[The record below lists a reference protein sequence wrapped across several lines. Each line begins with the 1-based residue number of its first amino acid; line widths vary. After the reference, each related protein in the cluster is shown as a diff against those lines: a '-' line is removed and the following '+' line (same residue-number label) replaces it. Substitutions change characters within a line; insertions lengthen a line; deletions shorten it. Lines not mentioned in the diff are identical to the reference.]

1 MTIEYK
7 DETILLHG
15 GQEADPTTGSR
26 AVPIYQT
33 TSYVFR
39 DAEHAANLFGLK
51 EPGNIYTR
59 IMNPTV
65 DVFEK
70 RVAALEGGTAAVATA
85 SGSAAITYAVLNV
98 AESGDEI
105 VADSNLYGGTFNLFA
120 NTIKKFGITVKF
132 VDARDPENFRKAVT
146 PKTKAFFGEIIGNP
160 SLQVFDVESVAK
172 IANEVGV
179 PLIIDNTFAPYSAK
193 PIEWGAHVVVH
204 SATKW
209 IGGHGTSIGGIVVDG
224 GNFDWTN
231 ERITSFNEPDPGYH
245 GLKYADLGNVAFAT
259 KLRVQLLRDTG
270 ASLSPQNAFYFLLGL
285 ETLHLR
291 IERHNENALKVAQYL
306 KDHPSVEW
314 VSYPGLADHPSY
326 ELAKKYLRHGA
337 GSMIVFGIK
346 GGREAG
352 RRIIN
357 HVQLFSHVANVGD
370 AKSLII
376 HPASTT
382 HSQLSDEELALSGTT
397 PELIRLSIGIEHID
411 DIIYDLEQAI
421 AKAVE
426 TTAAVQ

>member
-1 MTIEYK
+1 MSKDYR

-15 GQEADPTTGSR
+15 GQEVDPTTGSR

-33 TSYVFR
+33 TSYVFNS
-39 DAEHAANLFGLK
+39 AEHAANLFGLK
-51 EPGNIYTR
+51 ESGNIYTR

-85 SGSAAITYAVLNV
+85 SGSAAITYAILNV
-98 AESGDEI
+98 AETGDEI
-105 VADSNLYGGTFNLFA
+105 VAASNLYGGTFNLFA

-132 VDARDPENFRKAVT
+132 VDASNPENFREAVT
-146 PKTKAFFGEIIGNP
+146 PRTRAFFGEIIGNP
-160 SLQVFDVESVAK
+160 SLQVFDIEAVAS
-172 IANEVGV
+172 IAKEVGV

-193 PIEWGAHVVVH
+193 PIEWGANVIVH

-209 IGGHGTSIGGIVVDG
+209 IGGHGNSIGGVVIDG
-224 GNFDWTN
+224 GNFDYSN
-231 ERITSFNEPDPGYH
+231 ENLPSFNEPDPGYH
-245 GLKYADLGNVAFAT
+245 GLKYADLGEVAFAT

-270 ASLSPQNAFYFLLGL
+270 ACLSPQNAYYFLLGL

-291 IERHNENALKVAQYL
+291 IERHNENALKVANYL
-306 KDHPSVEW
+306 QEHPLVEW
-314 VSYPGLADHPSY
+314 VSYPGLPEHPSY
-326 ELAKKYLRHGA
+326 ELAQKYLKHGA

-346 GGREAG
+346 GGRDAG
-352 RRIIN
+352 REVIN
-357 HVQLFSHVANVGD
+357 NVQLFSHVANVGD

-397 PELIRLSIGIEHID
+397 PELIRLSIGIEHVD
-411 DIIYDLEQAI
+411 DIINDLEQAI
-421 AKAVE
+421 AKTVDSAV
-426 TTAAVQ
+426 VVR